1 MCLDKSIQIVSFR
14 LNPPSLSSMLGS
26 GALETPSR
34 SPQSGVR
41 LRKCLLSSAPETLLC
56 GSNPQKLPRDIKCR
70 QRKHVQEGTDM
81 SKKQNYP
88 ERDPKQRCK
97 EYDEDIPGWVLRV
110 PQPSAKIFV
119 EDHVQDLLDRFSVEA
134 AVQDPFVRL
143 FYNVS
148 IKDFHA
154 REIPEKILLAKSLYK
169 ISKILLT
176 RSLDEISA
184 QAHTKR
190 APMARSLQQFFMQDP
205 CPRSLYMT
213 GFLVSWQDLC
223 TRFL

>member
-1 MCLDKSIQIVSFR
+1 
-14 LNPPSLSSMLGS
+14 MLGS

-41 LRKCLLSSAPETLLC
+41 LRKCLVVICPGDVALWLKILRNYHVT
-56 GSNPQKLPRDIKCR
+56 SNVDNANMCR
-70 QRKHVQEGTDM
+70 KEPTCRKNKTI
-81 SKKQNYP
+81 P

-119 EDHVQDLLDRFSVEA
+119 EDH
-134 AVQDPFVRL
+134 
-143 FYNVS
+143 VS